1 MRFIST
7 LLLSLSTLGVLAQTT
22 CVDPLACNFTE
33 FGECE
38 FLDDNGFPC
47 VTEGCAITGACNFD
61 PEADIND
68 GSCEFTS
75 CLGCTDEAACNYDSE
90 AVYLDLSC
98 IYFVDCN
105 GVCGG
110 DWIEDECGNCYAP
123 NTVITPDSLFYRD
136 WFQPI
141 IPLLSP
147 GIGVEVVDFLYM
159 TGGAGASPYLNTGII
174 NLPVDCDFLYIQATG
189 GCGAGW
195 STSCNLDQGGLSA
208 SIRALVV
215 SDSMESINVLVG
227 NCGSLSNCPRT
238 GGGGGATAVFNGED
252 PIVIAGGGGGNGD
265 DCISSENSFASL
277 MQLGNPGGFCSGLG
291 VVGYAGPQGGSP
303 GSGVGGGLFS
313 VRENAADGQGL
324 LEGALGGVTD
334 FSEGAEGG
342 FGGGGAPVCGFG
354 GGGGYSGGG
363 APCND
368 DGAGGGGSF
377 LNEALWAQADLTYT
391 WTAFGDLDF
400 PAPVGILKIKTI
412 RLTNS
417 TPSCELGCMAEAACN
432 FNLEATNDDGSCDF
446 CFCGPGTEYSIDE
459 GQCLVVGGGSDIN
472 GDGCTNLNDLLDL
485 LAGYGSCID

>member
-7 LLLSLSTLGVLAQTT
+7 LLLFLSTLGVSAQTT

-123 NTVITPDSLFYRD
+123 GPGFEAITFTPC
-136 WFQPI
+136 
-141 IPLLSP
+141 
-147 GIGVEVVDFLYM
+147 G
-159 TGGAGASPYLNTGII
+159 
-174 NLPVDCDFLYIQATG
+174 ATG
-189 GCGAGW
+189 RDGPTQSQCDLEHGDDVVTVEGGIQTWLVPTTGTYLIEVFGA
-195 STSCNLDQGGLSA
+195 Q
-208 SIRALVV
+208 
-215 SDSMESINVLVG
+215 
-227 NCGSLSNCPRT
+227 
-238 GGGGGATAVFNGED
+238 GGGGNGGRGARMSGYFDLTEGTVLDILVGQQGASNGGCSSGGGGSFVSTEEQ
-252 PIVIAGGGGGNGD
+252 PLIVAGGGGG
-265 DCISSENSFASL
+265 
-277 MQLGNPGGFCSGLG
+277 GGYITSG
-291 VVGYAGPQGGSP
+291 
-303 GSGVGGGLFS
+303 
-313 VRENAADGQGL
+313 
-324 LEGALGGVTD
+324 GGVTSECGGSGTQGCCGGCD
-334 FSEGAEGG
+334 GAGGGSGISGNGGNGAGFYGDASPSYYNTVVAKSFLNGGRGGYFSQYPNLVGG
-342 FGGGGAPVCGFG
+342 FGGGGAAHTNCEPGA
-354 GGGGYSGGG
+354 GGGYSGGSPTWG
-363 APCND
+363 GED
-368 DGAGGGGSF
+368 RSAGGGGSYNSGENQF
-377 LNEALWAQADLTYT
+377 NSGNEQAGHGLVYIS
-391 WTAFGDLDF
+391 
-400 PAPVGILKIKTI
+400 APIAIIPDCV
-412 RLTNS
+412 
-417 TPSCELGCMAEAACN
+417 LGCAVPQACN
-432 FNLEATNDDGSCDF
+432 FNPETTNDDGSCDF